1 MKMIKKY
8 AGILMMLTLLV
19 GFTSCED
26 DEDIYDDLM
35 GRTWVGDLGFG
46 YDDDPIE
53 SAIRLDGNGM
63 GIDYLSYYRDGA
75 PWRDL
80 PFNWGV
86 DYGTLY
92 IDYGSGYELR
102 EIRNVH
108 VNRRYLCGDLYIDG
122 IYFDYVELRRD

>member
-63 GIDYLSYYRDGA
+63 GIDYLCYYRDGA

-86 DYGTLY
+86 EYGTLY

-108 VNRRYLCGDLYIDG
+108 VNRHYLCGDLYIDG
-122 IYFDYVELRRD
+122 VYFDYVELRRD